1 MVGTLLCGAIGPLVG
16 GPALGAVG
24 TKFGAAKGAPLEL
37 VVAMVMMV
45 VLVSIKAFF
54 PNYTSPEKVLK
65 PLPRPSKIVILG
77 NVY

>member
-1 MVGTLLCGAIGPLVG
+1 MVGSLLCGAIGTLVG

-54 PNYTSPEKVLK
+54 PN
-65 PLPRPSKIVILG
+65 
-77 NVY
+77 